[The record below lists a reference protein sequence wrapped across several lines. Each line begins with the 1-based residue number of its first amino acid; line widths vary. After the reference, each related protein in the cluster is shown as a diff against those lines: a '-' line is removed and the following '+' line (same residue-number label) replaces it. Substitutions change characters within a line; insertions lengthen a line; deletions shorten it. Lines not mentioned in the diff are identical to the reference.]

1 MGCFDLHIHS
11 RHSDGRFTPEEL
23 GEKCKKAGLA
33 GAALTDHD
41 SVDGL
46 EAFLAND
53 GIITIPGVE
62 LTSQYRGRELHILGY
77 CIDWRHPAL
86 RRALAQVVAARNER
100 AREIVERLQKAGIAL
115 EWEEVAK
122 GNGGF
127 VGRVHIY
134 RALIRK
140 GIIGEDPEKAG
151 FNHYL
156 GPEGLAY
163 VPHREFPTLEM
174 IDLVKQVGG
183 HPVLAHP
190 GRIHPERVHPKQLDE
205 LHDLVE
211 ELCAAGLE
219 GIEVFYPVHTQETVA
234 ALSALARKYKLFMT
248 GGSDY
253 HGWENEPGPGAATV
267 ERRYIEELLTDSLPE
282 RGEKQ
287 TKERTDSCDKGDKL

>member
-1 MGCFDLHIHS
+1 MDCFDLHTHS
-11 RHSDGRFTPEEL
+11 RHSDGCLTPEEL
-23 GEKCKKAGLA
+23 GEKCKEAGLA

-46 EAFLAND
+46 EAFLAAD
-53 GIITIPGVE
+53 GLITISGVE
-62 LTSQYRGRELHILGY
+62 LTSQYKGRELHILGY

-86 RRALAQVVAARNER
+86 RRVLAKLVTSRNER

-115 EWEEVAK
+115 AWEEVAK
-122 GNGGF
+122 GGGTF

-134 RALIRK
+134 RALRRK
-140 GIIGEDPEKAG
+140 GIIGEDPERAA
-151 FNHYL
+151 FNYYL

-174 IDLVKQVGG
+174 IDLVKQAGG

-190 GRIHPERVHPKQLDE
+190 GRMPPPRIHPERVHPKWVDGFQG
-205 LHDLVE
+205 LVG

-219 GIEVFYPVHTQETVA
+219 GIEVFYPAHTPAMVA
-234 ALSALARKYKLFMT
+234 ALSDLAREYKLFMT

-253 HGWENEPGPGAATV
+253 HGWENEPVPGTAAV
-267 ERRYIEELLTDSLPE
+267 ERRYIEKLLADSLSA
-282 RGEKQ
+282 RKNGQK
-287 TKERTDSCDKGDKL
+287 KNAGRKK

>member
-1 MGCFDLHIHS
+1 MGRFDLHMHS
-11 RHSDGRFTPEEL
+11 LHSDGRLPPEEL
-23 GEKCKKAGLA
+23 GEKCKQAGLA

-46 EAFLAND
+46 ETFLATE
-53 GIITIPGVE
+53 GIIAIPGVE
-62 LTSQYRGRELHILGY
+62 LTSQYQGRELHILGY

-86 RRALAQVVAARNER
+86 RRALAQVVTARNER
-100 AREIVERLQKAGIAL
+100 AREIVERLQKAGIPL

-122 GNGGF
+122 GGGGF

-134 RALIRK
+134 RAMKIKR
-140 GIIGEDPEKAG
+140 IIGEDPEKAA

-156 GPEGLAY
+156 GPGGLAY

-174 IDLVKQVGG
+174 IDLVKQAGG

-190 GRIHPERVHPKQLDE
+190 GRLDE
-205 LHDLVE
+205 FHGLIG

-219 GIEVFYPVHTQETVA
+219 GIEVFYPAHTPEMVA
-234 ALSALARKYKLFMT
+234 VLSTLARKYDLFMT

-253 HGWENEPGPGAATV
+253 HGWENETSPGIATV
-267 ERRYIEELLTDSLPE
+267 ERRYIEELLADLN
-282 RGEKQ
+282 EKQ
-287 TKERTDSCDKGDKL
+287 SKGKTD